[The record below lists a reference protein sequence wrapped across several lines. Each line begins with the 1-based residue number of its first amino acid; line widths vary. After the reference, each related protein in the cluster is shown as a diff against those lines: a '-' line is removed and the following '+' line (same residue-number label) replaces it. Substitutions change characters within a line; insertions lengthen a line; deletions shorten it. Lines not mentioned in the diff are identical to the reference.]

1 LERGTCGKE
10 FGMVKQT
17 LTSYPILVC
26 THFPHTFPSPFLDH
40 ASFPKGKKRENW
52 RERAGRKS
60 WLVKSK
66 TEQLDPKEKKG
77 KKGHMGFIY

>member
-1 LERGTCGKE
+1 MPPSPRGRRGKIGERGLG
-10 FGMVKQT
+10 
-17 LTSYPILVC
+17 
-26 THFPHTFPSPFLDH
+26 
-40 ASFPKGKKRENW
+40 
-52 RERAGRKS
+52 ERV